1 MDNKQD
7 FTRGSIFGKMMQFMI
22 PILGAQILQAMYG
35 AVDMLVVGHFGTNAG
50 ISGVSTGSSIM
61 NLVTF
66 VLSQL
71 AAGVMILIGRYLGE
85 RRNDRIGKL
94 IGAAVAFFLAVAAIL
109 TVVLIVFAEQIAILM
124 QAPAEAVELTAQYI
138 RICGVG
144 CVFVVFYNLISCIF
158 RGLGNSR
165 LPLLFVGIACVV
177 NIVGDLLLVAV
188 FNMNVAGAAIATI
201 AAQAVSVVL
210 SLLIIRRQKQPFE
223 LSLKDI
229 RFGSEVGDFVRVGA
243 PLALQELLTNISF
256 LAICAFINRL
266 GLDASNGYG
275 IAQKIQSF
283 VMLVPSSIMQCMAS
297 FVAQNV
303 GAGKEDRARKGM
315 IYGMSVGAGIGVV
328 IASLAL
334 FKGDW
339 LASLF
344 SGNAQDIARAFEYLR
359 GFAPEA
365 VLTCVLF
372 SLLGYF
378 NGHSRSNFVMAQGIA
393 QAFLIRLPVS
403 YVMSIQPGASLT
415 GVGLAVPLSTVFGI
429 ALCLFYYRR
438 MQRQQNAEIPAAVFD
453 ESEPVQQAF
462 NPNVKTVVAIGRSY
476 GAGGRSVGR
485 LVADKLGIPFYGK
498 NLLATTAQR
507 SGLSVQYLASIDE
520 KAQASWEQIYTLDQ
534 PEPLHSIADRA
545 QREVIEQIA
554 AQGGC
559 VIVGRRADQVLAGRS
574 NLLRVFVTA
583 PVEQR
588 AARIVQRDGI
598 EPERAQAQLRKAD
611 RERAEYYSSLS
622 DGRWGDA
629 ESYDLCVDTELFGIE
644 GAAQIIVDAVRQ
656 IK

>member
-1 MDNKQD
+1 MDSKQD
-7 FTRGSIFGKMMQFMI
+7 FTQGSIFGKMMQFMI

-35 AVDMLVVGHFGTNAG
+35 AVDMLVVGHFGTNAA

-71 AAGVMILIGRYLGE
+71 AAGVMILIGRYLGQRQSE
-85 RRNDRIGKL
+85 RIGTL
-94 IGAAVAFFLAVAAIL
+94 IGRAIAFFLAVS
-109 TVVLIVFAEQIAILM
+109 VVLTAALVIFAKPIAVLM

-177 NIVGDLLLVAV
+177 NIVGDLALVALLD
-188 FNMNVAGAAIATI
+188 MNVAGAAIATI
-201 AAQAVSVVL
+201 AAQAVSVLL
-210 SLLIIRRQKQPFE
+210 SLLIIRRQKLPFRF
-223 LSLKDI
+223 SRKDI
-229 RFGSEVGDFVRVGA
+229 RLDREVAGFVRVGA

-303 GAGKEDRARKGM
+303 GASKEERAKKGM
-315 IYGMSVGAGIGVV
+315 LYGMAVGAGIGVV
-328 IASLAL
+328 IAALAL
-334 FKGDW
+334 FRGDL

-365 VLTCVLF
+365 VLTSVLF
-372 SLLGYF
+372 SFLGYF
-378 NGHSRSNFVMAQGIA
+378 NGHSRSTFVMVQSIA

-403 YVMSIQPGASLT
+403 YLMSIQPGVSLT

-429 ALCLFYYRR
+429 AMCLWYYRR
-438 MQRQQNAEIPAAVFD
+438 MR
-453 ESEPVQQAF
+453 
-462 NPNVKTVVAIGRSY
+462 
-476 GAGGRSVGR
+476 
-485 LVADKLGIPFYGK
+485 
-498 NLLATTAQR
+498 
-507 SGLSVQYLASIDE
+507 
-520 KAQASWEQIYTLDQ
+520 
-534 PEPLHSIADRA
+534 
-545 QREVIEQIA
+545 RE
-554 AQGGC
+554 
-559 VIVGRRADQVLAGRS
+559 
-574 NLLRVFVTA
+574 
-583 PVEQR
+583 
-588 AARIVQRDGI
+588 
-598 EPERAQAQLRKAD
+598 
-611 RERAEYYSSLS
+611 
-622 DGRWGDA
+622 
-629 ESYDLCVDTELFGIE
+629 
-644 GAAQIIVDAVRQ
+644 
-656 IK
+656 

>member
-1 MDNKQD
+1 MDSKQD
-7 FTRGSIFGKMMQFMI
+7 FTQGSIFGKMMQFMI

-35 AVDMLVVGHFGTNAG
+35 AVDMLVVGHFGTNAA

-71 AAGVMILIGRYLGE
+71 AAGVMILIGRYLGQRQSE
-85 RRNDRIGKL
+85 RIGTL
-94 IGAAVAFFLAVAAIL
+94 IGRAIAFFLAVS
-109 TVVLIVFAEQIAILM
+109 VVLTAALVIFAKPIAVLM

-177 NIVGDLLLVAV
+177 NIVGDLALVALLD
-188 FNMNVAGAAIATI
+188 MNVAGAAIATI
-201 AAQAVSVVL
+201 AAQAVSVLL
-210 SLLIIRRQKQPFE
+210 SLLIIRRQKLPFRF
-223 LSLKDI
+223 SRKDI
-229 RFGSEVGDFVRVGA
+229 RLDREVAGFVRVGA

-303 GAGKEDRARKGM
+303 GAGKEERAKKGM
-315 IYGMSVGAGIGVV
+315 LYGMAVGAGIGVV
-328 IASLAL
+328 IAALAL
-334 FKGDW
+334 FRGDL

-365 VLTCVLF
+365 VLTSVLF
-372 SLLGYF
+372 SFLGYF
-378 NGHSRSNFVMAQGIA
+378 NGHSRSTFVMVQSIA

-403 YVMSIQPGASLT
+403 YLMSIQPGVSLT

-429 ALCLFYYRR
+429 AMCLWYYRR
-438 MQRQQNAEIPAAVFD
+438 MR
-453 ESEPVQQAF
+453 
-462 NPNVKTVVAIGRSY
+462 
-476 GAGGRSVGR
+476 
-485 LVADKLGIPFYGK
+485 
-498 NLLATTAQR
+498 
-507 SGLSVQYLASIDE
+507 
-520 KAQASWEQIYTLDQ
+520 
-534 PEPLHSIADRA
+534 
-545 QREVIEQIA
+545 RE
-554 AQGGC
+554 
-559 VIVGRRADQVLAGRS
+559 
-574 NLLRVFVTA
+574 
-583 PVEQR
+583 
-588 AARIVQRDGI
+588 
-598 EPERAQAQLRKAD
+598 
-611 RERAEYYSSLS
+611 
-622 DGRWGDA
+622 
-629 ESYDLCVDTELFGIE
+629 
-644 GAAQIIVDAVRQ
+644 
-656 IK
+656 

>member
-7 FTRGSIFGKMMQFMI
+7 FTGGSIFGKMMQFMV

-35 AVDMLVVGHFGTNAG
+35 AVDMLVVGNFGTNAG

-66 VLSQL
+66 VISQL

-85 RRNDRIGKL
+85 RKNERIGKL
-94 IGAAVAFFLAVAAIL
+94 IGGAVAFFLAVSAAL
-109 TVVLIVFAEQIAILM
+109 TVALIVFARQIAVIM

-144 CVFVVFYNLISCIF
+144 CVFIVFYNLISCIF

-177 NIVGDLLLVAV
+177 NIVGDLVLVALLD
-188 FNMNVAGAAIATI
+188 MNVAGAAIATVG
-201 AAQAVSVVL
+201 AQAVSVVL
-210 SLLIIRRQKQPFE
+210 SLIIIRRQKLPFE
-223 LSLKDI
+223 MSLKDI
-229 RFGSEVGDFVRVGA
+229 RLGGEVRGFVKLGA
-243 PLALQELLTNISF
+243 PLALQEMLTNVSF

-303 GAGKEDRARKGM
+303 GAGKEERARKGM
-315 IYGMSVGAGIGVV
+315 YYGMAVGAGIGVI
-328 IASLAL
+328 IAALAF
-334 FKGDW
+334 FKGDM
-339 LASLF
+339 LSALF
-344 SGNAQDIARAFEYLR
+344 SENERDIARAFEYLR

-365 VLTCVLF
+365 VLTSVLF
-372 SLLGYF
+372 SFLGYF
-378 NGHSRSNFVMAQGIA
+378 NGHSRSNFVMTQSIA
-393 QAFLIRLPVS
+393 QALLIRLPVS
-403 YVMSIQPGASLT
+403 YFVSIQPGVSLT

-429 ALCLFYYRR
+429 ALCFAYYRR
-438 MQRQQNAEIPAAVFD
+438 MRAQEAGGPDAPLAEADGNVEKQTYNPEVSAVI
-453 ESEPVQQAF
+453 
-462 NPNVKTVVAIGRSY
+462 TIGRSF

-485 LVADKLGIPFYGK
+485 QVARRLGVPFYDK
-498 NLLATTAQR
+498 NLLSSVAQR
-507 SGLSVQYLASIDE
+507 SGLSVRYPASIDE
-520 KAQASWEQIYTLDQ
+520 KARPSTERIFAWDQ
-534 PEPLHSIADRA
+534 PEPPHSLAGRA

-554 AQGGC
+554 GAGGC
-559 VIVGRRADQVLAGRS
+559 VIVGRRADQVLSSRE

-583 PVEQR
+583 PVEDR
-588 AARIVQRDGI
+588 ARRVARRDDLTL
-598 EPERAQAQLRKAD
+598 EKARALVRKAD
-611 RERAEYYSSLS
+611 RERAEYYNSLS
-622 DGRWGDA
+622 EGRWGEA
-629 ESYDLCVDTELFGIE
+629 ASYDLCLDTRRFGADGVVELIVS
-644 GAAQIIVDAVRQ
+644 AAKKI
-656 IK
+656 

>member
-1 MDNKQD
+1 MDSKQD
-7 FTRGSIFGKMMQFMI
+7 FTQGSIFGKMMQFMI

-35 AVDMLVVGHFGTNAG
+35 AVDMLVVGHFGTNAA

-71 AAGVMILIGRYLGE
+71 AAGVMILIGRYLGQRQSE
-85 RRNDRIGKL
+85 RIGTL
-94 IGAAVAFFLAVAAIL
+94 IGRAIAFFLAVS
-109 TVVLIVFAEQIAILM
+109 VVLTAALVIFAKPIAVLM

-177 NIVGDLLLVAV
+177 NIVGDLALVALLD
-188 FNMNVAGAAIATI
+188 MNVAGAAIATI
-201 AAQAVSVVL
+201 AAQAVSVLL
-210 SLLIIRRQKQPFE
+210 SLLIIRRQNLPFRF
-223 LSLKDI
+223 SRKDI
-229 RFGSEVGDFVRVGA
+229 RLDREVAGFVRVGA

-303 GAGKEDRARKGM
+303 GAGKEERAKKGM
-315 IYGMSVGAGIGVV
+315 LYGMAVGAGIGVV
-328 IASLAL
+328 IAALAL
-334 FKGDW
+334 FRGDL

-344 SGNAQDIARAFEYLR
+344 SGNAQDIARTFEYLR

-365 VLTCVLF
+365 VLTSVLF
-372 SLLGYF
+372 SFLGYF
-378 NGHSRSNFVMAQGIA
+378 NGHSRSTFVMVQSIA

-403 YVMSIQPGASLT
+403 YLMSIQPGVSLT

-429 ALCLFYYRR
+429 AMCLWYYRR
-438 MQRQQNAEIPAAVFD
+438 TR
-453 ESEPVQQAF
+453 
-462 NPNVKTVVAIGRSY
+462 
-476 GAGGRSVGR
+476 
-485 LVADKLGIPFYGK
+485 
-498 NLLATTAQR
+498 
-507 SGLSVQYLASIDE
+507 
-520 KAQASWEQIYTLDQ
+520 
-534 PEPLHSIADRA
+534 
-545 QREVIEQIA
+545 RE
-554 AQGGC
+554 
-559 VIVGRRADQVLAGRS
+559 
-574 NLLRVFVTA
+574 
-583 PVEQR
+583 
-588 AARIVQRDGI
+588 
-598 EPERAQAQLRKAD
+598 
-611 RERAEYYSSLS
+611 
-622 DGRWGDA
+622 
-629 ESYDLCVDTELFGIE
+629 
-644 GAAQIIVDAVRQ
+644 
-656 IK
+656 

>member
-1 MDNKQD
+1 MDSKQD
-7 FTRGSIFGKMMQFMI
+7 FTQGSIFGKMMQFMI

-35 AVDMLVVGHFGTNAG
+35 AVDMLVVGHFGTNAA

-71 AAGVMILIGRYLGE
+71 AAGVMILIGRYLGQRQSE
-85 RRNDRIGKL
+85 RIGTL
-94 IGAAVAFFLAVAAIL
+94 IGRAIAFFLAVS
-109 TVVLIVFAEQIAILM
+109 VVLTAALVIFAKPIAVLM

-177 NIVGDLLLVAV
+177 NIVGDLALVALLD
-188 FNMNVAGAAIATI
+188 MNVAGAAIATI
-201 AAQAVSVVL
+201 AAQAVSVLL
-210 SLLIIRRQKQPFE
+210 SLLIIRRQKLPFRF
-223 LSLKDI
+223 SRKDI
-229 RFGSEVGDFVRVGA
+229 RLDREVAGFVRVGA

-266 GLDASNGYG
+266 GLDASYGYG

-303 GAGKEDRARKGM
+303 GAGKEERAKKGM
-315 IYGMSVGAGIGVV
+315 LYGMAVGAGIGVV
-328 IASLAL
+328 IAALAL
-334 FKGDW
+334 FRGDL

-365 VLTCVLF
+365 VLTSVLF
-372 SLLGYF
+372 SFLGYF
-378 NGHSRSNFVMAQGIA
+378 NGHSRSTFVMVQSIA

-403 YVMSIQPGASLT
+403 YLMSIQPGVSLT

-429 ALCLFYYRR
+429 AMCLWYYRR
-438 MQRQQNAEIPAAVFD
+438 MR
-453 ESEPVQQAF
+453 
-462 NPNVKTVVAIGRSY
+462 
-476 GAGGRSVGR
+476 
-485 LVADKLGIPFYGK
+485 
-498 NLLATTAQR
+498 
-507 SGLSVQYLASIDE
+507 
-520 KAQASWEQIYTLDQ
+520 
-534 PEPLHSIADRA
+534 
-545 QREVIEQIA
+545 RE
-554 AQGGC
+554 
-559 VIVGRRADQVLAGRS
+559 
-574 NLLRVFVTA
+574 
-583 PVEQR
+583 
-588 AARIVQRDGI
+588 
-598 EPERAQAQLRKAD
+598 
-611 RERAEYYSSLS
+611 
-622 DGRWGDA
+622 
-629 ESYDLCVDTELFGIE
+629 
-644 GAAQIIVDAVRQ
+644 
-656 IK
+656 